1 MTPLAPPRPAYRG
14 GPLIVLLML
23 VIGWVGLRAVLW
35 DDPLEAPASAFASS
49 LRDPVGYAYAPQS
62 EANPYLMAAPAP
74 VPMPAYY
81 GPETLGAPL
90 PSRIVRMLHPSRV
103 AAYGPAYAPGYYGP
117 YAYAREPDLGLP
129 SFPSLPPGTV
139 RAQPVLAAAQ
149 VGGNAPSLPAP
160 RGALAAQK
168 ASAAPGRWTLDSWA
182 FYRQGSEAAPVS
194 QGRVPVYGA
203 SQAGAVVQYRLTR
216 TSRYDPRLYLRAYQA
231 NVPGGESE
239 LAFGASLRPLP
250 RVPLRLAGEARYTTN
265 PFGSEIRPAAYA
277 VTEFNPV
284 RLPLGTRLEAY
295 GQAGW
300 VGGAG
305 ATAFGDGQAIIIRDL
320 PVVGRLSRDA
330 LRMSFGAGVWGGA
343 QRDAQRLDIGPTLR
357 FDVKVGRVP
366 TRVSVDYRQRV
377 AGDAAP
383 ASGVAATI
391 SAGF

>member
-1 MTPLAPPRPAYRG
+1 MAADPPRPGYRG
-14 GPLIVLLML
+14 GPLIMLLML
-23 VIGWVGLRAVLW
+23 VIGWVGLRAVWW
-35 DDPLEAPASAFASS
+35 DDPLEAPASAFESS
-49 LRDPVGYAYAPQS
+49 LREPVGYGYAPQS
-62 EANPYLMAAPAP
+62 AANPYLMAAPAP
-74 VPMPAYY
+74 ALMPAYY
-81 GPETLGAPL
+81 GPEALGAPL
-90 PSRIVRMLHPSRV
+90 PLRIARILHPSRL
-103 AAYGPAYAPGYYGP
+103 PAYAPAYVPGYFGP
-117 YAYAREPDLGLP
+117 YAYPREPDLGLP
-129 SFPSLPPGTV
+129 AFPSLPPGTA

-149 VGGNAPSLPAP
+149 VAGSAPFLATP
-160 RGALAAQK
+160 RAAQAATK
-168 ASAAPGRWTLDSWA
+168 PSAGPGRWSLDSWA

-203 SQAGAVVQYRLTR
+203 SQAGAVVQYRLAR
-216 TSRYDPRLYLRAYQA
+216 ASRYDPRLYLRAYQA

-277 VTEFNPV
+277 VTEFDPV
-284 RLPLGTRLEAY
+284 PLPLGTRLEAY

-300 VGGAG
+300 VGGA
-305 ATAFGDGQAIIIRDL
+305 ASTAFADGQAIITRNM

-330 LRMSFGAGVWGGA
+330 VRMSFGAGVWGGA
-343 QRDAQRLDIGPTLR
+343 QKDAQRLDIGPTLR

>member
-1 MTPLAPPRPAYRG
+1 MTAAATPRPAYRG
-14 GPLIVLLML
+14 GPLILLLML
-23 VIGWVGLRAVLW
+23 VIGWIGLRAVLW
-35 DDPLEAPASAFASS
+35 DDPFETPAAAFESPPLAY
-49 LRDPVGYAYAPQS
+49 GYAPQS
-62 EANPYLMAAPAP
+62 VVDPYLLAAAP
-74 VPMPAYY
+74 PAY
-81 GPETLGAPL
+81 PA
-90 PSRIVRMLHPSRV
+90 
-103 AAYGPAYAPGYYGP
+103 AAYGPAMPFAPLPPQIMRILYPSRLPAYGP
-117 YAYAREPDLGLP
+117 AYRYAREPDLGLP
-129 SFPSLPPGTV
+129 AFPSLPPGTA

-149 VGGNAPSLPAP
+149 VAGSAPFLATS
-160 RGALAAQK
+160 RAAQAATK
-168 ASAAPGRWTLDSWA
+168 PSSAPGRWSLDSWA
-182 FYRQGSEAAPVS
+182 FQRQGSEAAPVS

-203 SQAGAVVQYRLTR
+203 SQAGAVVQYRLAR
-216 TSRYDPRLYLRAYQA
+216 TGRYDPRLYLRAYQA

-277 VTEFNPV
+277 VTEFDPV
-284 RLPLGTRLEAY
+284 PLPLGTRLEAY

-305 ATAFGDGQAIIIRDL
+305 STAFADGQAIITRGM

-343 QRDAQRLDIGPTLR
+343 QKDAQRLDIGPTLR

>member
-1 MTPLAPPRPAYRG
+1 M
-14 GPLIVLLML
+14 LLML
-23 VIGWVGLRAVLW
+23 VIGWVGLRAVWW
-35 DDPLEAPASAFASS
+35 DDPFEAPASAFESP
-49 LRDPVGYAYAPQS
+49 LREAAGYAYAPQS
-62 EANPYLMAAPAP
+62 AANPYLMAAPAP

-81 GPETLGAPL
+81 SPETLGAPL
-90 PSRIVRMLHPSRV
+90 PSRIVRMLHPSR
-103 AAYGPAYAPGYYGP
+103 APGYGPAYAPAYGPGYYGP

-149 VGGNAPSLPAP
+149 VAGNAPFLPAA
-160 RGALAAQK
+160 RDAQAATK
-168 ASAAPGRWTLDSWA
+168 PSAGPGRWSLDTWA
-182 FYRQGSEAAPVS
+182 FQRQGSEAAPVS

-203 SQAGAVVQYRLTR
+203 SQAGAVVQYRLAR
-216 TSRYDPRLYLRAYQA
+216 TGRYDPRLYLRAYQA

-239 LAFGASLRPLP
+239 VAFGASLRPLA
-250 RVPLRLAGEARYTTN
+250 RIPLRLAGEARYTTG
-265 PFGSEIRPAAYA
+265 PLGGEIRPAAYA
-277 VTEFNPV
+277 VTEFDPV
-284 RLPLGTRLEAY
+284 RLPMGTRLEAY

-305 ATAFGDGQAIIIRDL
+305 ATPFADGQAVIIRAM

-330 LRMSFGAGVWGGA
+330 VRMSFGAGVWGGA

-383 ASGVAATI
+383 VSGMAATI